1 VALEFLLPSDLV
13 SIFLIAI
20 GFLIIGMWS
29 ALLLGKK
36 VDDLETNRLGII
48 HHIVAEFITGMLLI
62 MAGAS
67 SILDSRWSLE
77 ISLVALGMLLYTVIN
92 SSGYYAQRGEK
103 AMVFMFVFLG
113 VLTIIGIVSLI
124 I

>member
-1 VALEFLLPSDLV
+1 MALEFLLPSDLV